1 MSKSQGSTKGPP
13 LLTLP
18 VQPKFSDAA
27 PPAPKVSEDL
37 TETGGIMRGLLG
49 NVHYRLRLT
58 QLRTLSSNLGGNIAD
73 SFRLDLAT
81 MDNGNQPAKMF
92 DEFRVVGGRMHFA
105 PYDRYS
111 KVSVSSRPLVV
122 AFDND
127 NDLPNVL
134 TTSDVWQYGT
144 AKVHNIDDPFVYS
157 FVRPHLTKAA
167 YWTDVNDAA
176 GSKGE
181 ILVNAEGLTI
191 NTNYGE
197 VFMELDFEF
206 RSSR

>member
-1 MSKSQGSTKGPP
+1 MSKSQGKSPP

-18 VQPKFSDAA
+18 VQKKFSDAV
-27 PPAPKVSEDL
+27 PTAPKVSEP
-37 TETGGIMRGLLG
+37 TEAEGIMRGLLG

-73 SFRLDLAT
+73 SFRLSLNQ
-81 MDNGNQPAKMF
+81 MDNGLEPSRMF

-127 NDLPNVL
+127 SDLPNQL
-134 TTSDVWQYGT
+134 TTSDLWQYGT

-157 FVRPHLTKAA
+157 FARPHLTKAA
-167 YWTDVNDAA
+167 YWTDVNTPTA
-176 GSKGE
+176 SVGE
-181 ILVNAEGLTI
+181 ILINAENLTI

-197 VFMELDFEF
+197 VFLELDFEF
-206 RSSR
+206 RSTR